1 MFSLLLLILMSDTE
15 AVTPGPRSRAALT
28 LVCVEARL
36 MLGVRVKYYSLSI
49 QQLAPVLRCLVSWAV
64 INKHATPTR
73 WSSS

>member
-49 QQLAPVLRCLVSWAV
+49 QQLALVLRCLAGL
-64 INKHATPTR
+64 
-73 WSSS
+73 